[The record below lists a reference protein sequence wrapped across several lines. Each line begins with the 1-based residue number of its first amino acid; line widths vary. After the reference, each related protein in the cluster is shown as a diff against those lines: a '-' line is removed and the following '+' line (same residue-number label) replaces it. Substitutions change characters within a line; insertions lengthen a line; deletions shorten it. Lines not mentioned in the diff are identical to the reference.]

1 MLLRRVTK
9 DVRNQNW
16 VAIGIDF
23 AIVVIGVFIGLQATS
38 WNEERIAH
46 SRAETYYK
54 RLVSDLNAEL
64 VSRDARIR
72 YYEQTK
78 GHAEAALRVLGS
90 PEPSFDETFLI
101 DLYQATQRWNYAPQR
116 TTYDELIAAGIADA
130 IPDVEIRTRVA
141 NIYVSLEQ
149 SGITQQE
156 PMPFRDELRRQLLH
170 EVQSAI
176 REECDDR
183 YRFGEGGTLYL
194 ELPETCDVPIDED
207 TVEQAVSALGEYEDI
222 EKDLARHIAILDSKL
237 KSLQAN
243 KSPIKEMIALLEKQ

>member
-38 WNEERIAH
+38 WNEERIARKNAH
-46 SRAETYYK
+46 TYYA
-54 RLVSDLNAEL
+54 RL
-64 VSRDARIR
+64 SRDARIR

-156 PMPFRDELRRQLLH
+156 PMPFRDELRRHLLH